1 MTSAVFRSL
10 SELLALL
17 PVRQQKKE
25 ALKAFFYRHFGALF
39 RRSPNY
45 AEWRRSHPK
54 RRSLVLAPSPQEP
67 SAADWDE
74 LVARRLRG
82 GLPVPTN
89 LPGNPYVVV
98 PVFRGRRETL
108 ACLYSACLAA
118 PSVRLVVIDDATPD
132 LRLGRRLFELAAD
145 GHFELIRNASNQ
157 GFLRSVNLG
166 FAIDPEADVVILNS
180 DTEVFG
186 DWLDRMNAAAYRSP
200 DVGTVTP
207 LSNNG
212 DIASYPHSR
221 RDNQAELE
229 VDFAQIDDLA
239 RTANAG
245 RAVDAPTG
253 VGFCLYIRRDCLGE
267 VGGFDEHFRA
277 GYGEENDFCLRAA
290 AKGWRSVIAE
300 DVFVRHTGAVSFARH
315 APRLRRAGMQALVS
329 RHPNYEDQVDVFLAR
344 DPLAG
349 ARARIDAA
357 RLRRQHP
364 VEDPER
370 ALLFVVHNWGGGVE
384 QHVEELAS
392 QLRVEGV
399 AVYQLR
405 VRSVAGTIRL
415 NLVGPPGVLA
425 LQEVPGISEIGID
438 GSGVLVEALMQLGI
452 EHVHVHHLGEF
463 SAGGPSWVGELCADL
478 GVAYDVTVH
487 DYASICPRL
496 HLERADGRYC
506 GEPDEAG
513 CTRCLGENG
522 SRFGDT
528 DIASWRAEWRE
539 LLVGSRAVICPTEDA
554 HRRLVN
560 RWPDLTYRVRPHPE
574 RESIRSVTE
583 ASKPAS
589 AGSSAARD
597 VESAGR
603 LRVLV
608 PGAINEQK
616 GLGLL
621 LDCARDARARALP
634 IEFWIVGYSRDD
646 ARAEREGIVVT
657 GRFASAQAD
666 DAIRTARVDRCVAL
680 LPSLTPETWSFTLSS
695 VLRVGVHPVAFDLG
709 ALAERI
715 RAIGRGTLLPLEW
728 ADRPAMV
735 NDALL
740 ELGEGGNVGLTL
752 RTEQGR
758 SSGRASSQAWATGSP
773 ILEDYYGLVG
783 PVERTRDLS

>member
-25 ALKAFFYRHFGALF
+25 ALKAFFYRHFGVLF

-118 PSVRLVVIDDATPD
+118 PSVRIVVIDDATPD
-132 LRLGRRLFELAAD
+132 LSLGRRLVELAAD

-166 FAIDPEADVVILNS
+166 FDIDPEADVVILNS
-180 DTEVFG
+180 DTAVFG
-186 DWLDRMNAAAYRSP
+186 DWLDRMNAAACRSP
-200 DVGTVTP
+200 DIGTVTP

-212 DIASYPHSR
+212 DIASYPHPR
-221 RDNQAELE
+221 RDNQVELE
-229 VDFAQIDDLA
+229 VDFAEIDGLA
-239 RTANAG
+239 RTANVG
-245 RAVDAPTG
+245 RLVDAPTG

-300 DVFVRHTGAVSFARH
+300 DVFVRHTGGVSFARH

-392 QLRVEGV
+392 QLAVEGV

-405 VRSVAGTIRL
+405 VRSVGHSIRL
-415 NLVGPPGVLA
+415 DLVGPPGVLA

-452 EHVHVHHLGEF
+452 EHVHVHHLGDF
-463 SAGGPSWVGELCADL
+463 SAGGPTWLGDLCAEL
-478 GVAYDVTVH
+478 GVSYDVTAH

-522 SRFGDT
+522 TRFGDT
-528 DIASWRAEWRE
+528 DIESWRAEWRE
-539 LLVGSRAVICPTEDA
+539 FLARSRAVICPTEDV
-554 HRRLVN
+554 HRRLAA
-560 RWPDLTYRVRPHPE
+560 RWPDLRYRVRPHPE
-574 RESIRSVTE
+574 PGRIRFVAEPSRRASV
-583 ASKPAS
+583 
-589 AGSSAARD
+589 GLSAARD
-597 VESAGR
+597 EASAVR
-603 LRVLV
+603 LRVLI

-616 GLGLL
+616 GFGLL
-621 LDCARDARARALP
+621 LDCARDARKRALP
-634 IEFWIVGYSRDD
+634 LEFWIVGYSRDD
-646 ARAEREGIVVT
+646 VRAEREGIIVT
-657 GRFASAQAD
+657 GRFASSEAD
-666 DAIRTARVDRCVAL
+666 DAIRGARGDQCVAF
-680 LPSLTPETWSFTLSS
+680 LPSLTPETWSFMLSS

-715 RAIGRGTLLPLEW
+715 RVAGRGTLLPFEW
-728 ADRPAMV
+728 ADRPERV

-740 ELGEGGNVGLTL
+740 ELGKGENPAITL
-752 RTEQGR
+752 RAELGQILD
-758 SSGRASSQAWATGSP
+758 RASDEASAGSMF
-773 ILEDYYGLVG
+773 EDYYGLVG
-783 PVERTRDLS
+783 IVE